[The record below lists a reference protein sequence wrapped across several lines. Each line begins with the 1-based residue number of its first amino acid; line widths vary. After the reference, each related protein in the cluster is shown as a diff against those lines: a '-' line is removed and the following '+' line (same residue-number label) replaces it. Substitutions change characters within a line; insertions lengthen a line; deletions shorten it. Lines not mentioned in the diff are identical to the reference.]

1 MKINNNF
8 YCKLWLLKLCMV
20 WLFLLCVRFFLRSYF
35 WRWIWFF
42 LLLIRC
48 QIRFDSYFHHDFIS
62 HTQNSSVFFSYLRG
76 FDTAKRFM
84 NWYSA
89 ACIDIDTY
97 REAESEWCVDCE
109 CGPGWC
115 VVYIFALSL
124 LYLYMH
130 MYTLPISICVANQL
144 NLDTTPTVV
153 AVVSMQTNS
162 LQWHCCCRM
171 DFFFFSFFWT
181 AGAASG
187 TGAIFV
193 CAISSHNFFF
203 ARFLASIDAYM
214 LETTSAAYEC
224 MFLFHLRCIYKSCVV
239 CSLGVNARKD
249 SGMINIVVW
258 CVLYHCTNIS
268 LWNIQ
273 FIVRLLCVLA
283 ALCMP
288 FLR

>member
-20 WLFLLCVRFFLRSYF
+20 WLFLLCVRFFLRSSF

-124 LYLYMH
+124 SALSIHAYVYAAYLYMCSKPAEFGYH
-130 MYTLPISICVANQL
+130 
-144 NLDTTPTVV
+144 
-153 AVVSMQTNS
+153 
-162 LQWHCCCRM
+162 
-171 DFFFFSFFWT
+171 
-181 AGAASG
+181 
-187 TGAIFV
+187 
-193 CAISSHNFFF
+193 
-203 ARFLASIDAYM
+203 AY
-214 LETTSAAYEC
+214 S
-224 MFLFHLRCIYKSCVV
+224 RRSCVDANELFAMALLLSDGLLLLLFLLN
-239 CSLGVNARKD
+239 C
-249 SGMINIVVW
+249 W
-258 CVLYHCTNIS
+258 CC
-268 LWNIQ
+268 
-273 FIVRLLCVLA
+273 
-283 ALCMP
+283 
-288 FLR
+288 